1 MIRQCDEHGG
11 IQRLS
16 ASCGTEETTMST
28 HGTHARCIVTAL
40 VALIAPPAFA
50 QTPAQT
56 TAYPDRPIRLIV
68 PFPPGGLTDNS
79 ARVVGEKLAGRLGQQ
94 IVIENRGGAAGNIGT
109 QFVAQAA
116 PDGYTLLVGPDST
129 LVINPHIYPK
139 IPFDALRDFA
149 PISLLGVINMTV
161 VAHPSFAA
169 RTLRELIALAKE
181 KPGTISYGSAG
192 IGASGHLVV
201 EQLRLHTGI
210 NITHIPYKGGGP
222 AMVDVIAGQIPLVG
236 TGLPSAIPYIR
247 QGRVVALGVSSAER
261 DPAVPDVPTF
271 AESGVPGFLML
282 AWTGILAPTGTPK
295 PIIER
300 LGQALRI
307 VLEDPDVRT
316 RYSAIG
322 ISARSSTPEEFTEV
336 MRTDLAKWKEV
347 IKQAGIKVE

>member
-1 MIRQCDEHGG
+1 
-11 IQRLS
+11 
-16 ASCGTEETTMST
+16 MST
-28 HGTHARCIVTAL
+28 HGIHVRCIVAAL
-40 VALIAPPAFA
+40 MALIGAPAFA
-50 QTPAQT
+50 QTAT
-56 TAYPDRPIRLIV
+56 YPDRPIRLIV

-79 ARVVGEKLAGRLGQQ
+79 ARVIGEKLAGRLGQQ
-94 IVIENRGGAAGNIGT
+94 VVIENRGGAAGNIGT
-109 QFVAQAA
+109 QFTAQSA

-139 IPFDALRDFA
+139 MPFDALRDFA

-169 RTLRELIALAKE
+169 RNLRELIALAKE
-181 KPGTISYGSAG
+181 KPGAISYGSAG

-201 EQLRLHTGI
+201 ELLRLHTGM
-210 NITHIPYKGGGP
+210 NITHVPYKGGGP

-247 QGRVVALGVSSAER
+247 QGRVIALGVSSAER

-271 AESGVPGFLML
+271 AESGLPGFLML
-282 AWTGILAPTGTPK
+282 AWTGILAPTGTPR

-307 VLEDPDVRT
+307 VLDDPDVRT
-316 RYSAIG
+316 RYTAIG
-322 ISARSSTPEEFTEV
+322 ITARSSTPEEFTEL
-336 MRTDLAKWKEV
+336 MRSDLVKWKEV
-347 IKQAGIKVE
+347 ISKAGIKVE